1 MALYLNGLNTI
12 QGKIYCNPNKVLEDK
27 PTLGELRNVSPK
39 ERRPHLIQVFILK
52 PPSLWTALIWLFISP
67 LLTVS
72 KPHLSKLL
80 LEPNFTICPSASFP
94 KILKYYQNLI
104 KQFIIFIFLVKSS
117 YSRTTT
123 SVEPSKVCH
132 PYITVGKSS
141 FMNSS
146 YMFSKLLFISVV
158 FPANIT

>member
-1 MALYLNGLNTI
+1 LLLKFQWVSIFGNLDL
-12 QGKIYCNPNKVLEDK
+12 NKVDFQFWNKIFNYYFIEIDII
-27 PTLGELRNVSPK
+27 SW
-39 ERRPHLIQVFILK
+39 RPHLIQVFILK